1 MVPGATALAGPA
13 PVSAGGHAVRE
24 LQLNLCN
31 SGRAECYR
39 NGRSVDEAAQLIT
52 RYQPTLVTLNEI
64 CAANVLGAGA
74 AIPAAMAGVARRAG
88 DSAVFALFAPAI
100 NANTHSPYKC
110 VNGDSYGIGMVGL
123 GSVTGSARH
132 TYRNQYRE
140 TDEWRVALCAA
151 IAAGYDVCAT
161 HLESDNRAVALDQCR
176 ELLGGG
182 GEVSRFQRATGDR
195 PTIVGGDFNLV
206 TGGRPDARDCLPA
219 GWLGTDDG
227 AVQHVLATRDFVLR
241 GTRTITM
248 RYTDHPAF
256 VVDFGYQVD

>member
-1 MVPGATALAGPA
+1 MPGAAALTGPA
-13 PVSAGGHAVRE
+13 PVSAAGHAFRE

-39 NGRSVDEAAQLIT
+39 NGRSVGEAAQLIT
-52 RYQPTLVTLNEI
+52 RYRPTVVTLNEI

-74 AIPAAMAGVARRAG
+74 AIPAAIAGVAHRAG

-100 NANTHSPYKC
+100 NAYTHSPYKC
-110 VNGDSYGIGMVGL
+110 VNGDFYGIGMVGL
-123 GSVTGSARH
+123 GSLSGSAH
-132 TYRNQYRE
+132 FTYRNQYDQ

-151 IAAGYDVCAT
+151 ITAGYDVCTT
-161 HLESDNRAVALDQCR
+161 HLESDNRAVALNQCG

-182 GEVSRFQRATGDR
+182 GEVSRFRQATGDR
-195 PTIVGGDFNLV
+195 PVIVGGDFNLR
-206 TGGRPDARDCLPA
+206 TGGRPDARDCLPP

-227 AVQHVLATRDFVLR
+227 DVQHVLTTHEFAPR

-256 VVDFGYQVD
+256 VVDFGYPID